1 MLAIIAW
8 GVAGVQVWLLA
19 VGFGM
24 SPSVSGLLLAVGA
37 YALAWVVGFLAVF
50 MPAGTGVREGIL
62 SLFFTGVLSS
72 GGVLAVVLVSRIA
85 MTVAARTSQ
94 QQSTSV
100 NMNRGTLRQLFI
112 QPFDIWNRKTHTAM

>member
-1 MLAIIAW
+1 MTFKGLGLATLLAIIAW

-85 MTVAARTSQ
+85 MTVADLVFAGTGALLL
-94 QQSTSV
+94 
-100 NMNRGTLRQLFI
+100 RGHRNNKAHQ
-112 QPFDIWNRKTHTAM
+112 